1 MRWTPKGRSADL
13 EDRRGMRGGGGAAK
27 LGIGGV
33 LVLGLLS
40 AIFGTD
46 FFALVGGG
54 GGGGPVPPADNSA
67 PVATSAEEENQIQ
80 FVSTVLDDSQR
91 TWERIFAE
99 DGQQYRRAKLAIFT
113 DSVDSACGSA
123 QAAMGPFYCPADE
136 KVYVDLA
143 FYNELQDR
151 FGAPGDFA
159 QAYVIAHEIGHHV
172 QNVLGLSD
180 QVRRAQGQNP
190 GRANELSVQLELQA
204 DCFAGIWAH
213 GMDPRLRGANE
224 PAMEPGDAD
233 EALNAA
239 AAVGDDR
246 IQSQSRGGVNP
257 ETWTHGSAEMRTEWF
272 NRGLQTG
279 NVDSCNTFGG

>member
-13 EDRRGMRGGGGAAK
+13 EDRRGTRGGGAAK

-33 LVLGLLS
+33 VVLGLLS

-54 GGGGPVPPADNSA
+54 GSAPPADNSA
-67 PVATSAEEENQIQ
+67 PVPTSEAEETQIQ
-80 FVSTVLDDSQR
+80 FVSTVLDDTQR
-91 TWERIFAE
+91 NWERIFAE
-99 DGQQYRRAKLAIFT
+99 SGQQYRRAKLVIFT
-113 DSVDSACGSA
+113 DSVDSGCGSA
-123 QAAMGPFYCPADE
+123 RAAMGPFYCPADE
-136 KVYVDLA
+136 KVYIDLG
-143 FYNELQDR
+143 FYNELQER

-172 QNVLGLSD
+172 QSLLGLSD

-190 GRANELSVQLELQA
+190 DQANELSVRLELQA

-213 GMDPRLRGANE
+213 SMNPNLRGADE
-224 PAMEPGDAD
+224 PAMQPGDAE

-246 IQSQSRGGVNP
+246 IQSQGSGEVNP
-257 ETWTHGSAEMRTEWF
+257 ETWTHGSARLRSQWF
-272 NRGLQTG
+272 NTGLQTG
-279 NVDSCNTFGG
+279 NVDNCNTFGGGQ

>member
-13 EDRRGMRGGGGAAK
+13 EDRRGTRGGSVGK

-40 AIFGTD
+40 FIFKTD
-46 FFALVGGG
+46 FFALVGGDG
-54 GGGGPVPPADNSA
+54 SAPPAQDGGA
-67 PVATSAEEENQIQ
+67 PPPTSAEEENQIQ
-80 FVSTVLDDSQR
+80 FVSTVLDDTQR
-91 TWERIFAE
+91 NWERIFAE

-113 DSVDSACGSA
+113 DSVDSGCGSA

-136 KVYVDLA
+136 KVYIDLA
-143 FYNELQDR
+143 FYNELQER

-172 QNVLGLSD
+172 QNLLGLSD

-190 GRANELSVQLELQA
+190 GQANELSVQLELQA
-204 DCFAGIWAH
+204 DCFAGIWANS
-213 GMDPRLRGANE
+213 MDPNVRGADE
-224 PAMEPGDAD
+224 PALEPGDAE

-257 ETWTHGSAEMRTEWF
+257 DTWTHGSAAMRSQWF
-272 NRGLQTG
+272 NTGFQTG
-279 NVDSCNTFGG
+279 NVDNCNTFGQQ

>member
-13 EDRRGMRGGGGAAK
+13 EDRRGTRGGGAAK

-33 LVLGLLS
+33 LILGLLS
-40 AIFGTD
+40 FIFKTD
-46 FFALVGGG
+46 FFSLVGGDG
-54 GGGGPVPPADNSA
+54 SAPPGQESA
-67 PVATSAEEENQIQ
+67 PVPTSQAEETQIQ
-80 FVSTVLDDSQR
+80 FVSTVLDDSQQ
-91 TWERIFAE
+91 TWEKIFAE
-99 DGQQYRRAKLAIFT
+99 SGQPYRRAKLVLFT
-113 DSVDSACGSA
+113 DSVRSGCGFA
-123 QAAMGPFYCPADE
+123 ETAMGPFYCPADE
-136 KVYVDLA
+136 KVYIDLG
-143 FYNELQDR
+143 FYNELQER

-172 QNVLGLSD
+172 QKLLGLDD

-213 GMDPRLRGANE
+213 AMDPNLRGADE
-224 PAMEPGDAD
+224 PAMQPGDAD

-246 IQSQSRGGVNP
+246 VQSQGSGGVNP
-257 ETWTHGSAEMRTEWF
+257 ETWTHGSAEMRAEWF
-272 NRGLQTG
+272 NTGLQTG
-279 NVDSCNTFGG
+279 NVDSCNTFGGR

>member
-13 EDRRGMRGGGGAAK
+13 EDRRGMRGGGAAK

-54 GGGGPVPPADNSA
+54 GGGPVPPADNSA
-67 PVATSAEEENQIQ
+67 PVPTSEAEEMQIQ

-113 DSVDSACGSA
+113 DSVDSGCGSA
-123 QAAMGPFYCPADE
+123 QSAMGPFYCPADE

-143 FYNELQDR
+143 FYNELQER

-180 QVRRAQGQNP
+180 QVRRAQSQNP
-190 GRANELSVQLELQA
+190 DRANELSVQLELQA

-213 GMDPRLRGANE
+213 GMNPNLRRADE
-224 PAMEPGDAD
+224 PALEPGDAQ

-257 ETWTHGSAEMRTEWF
+257 ETWTHGSAEMRSQWF
-272 NRGLQTG
+272 NTGFQTG
-279 NVDSCNTFGG
+279 NVDNCDTFGGR